1 MTVQVCHP
9 ERQRRIFMII
19 MSEISANDL
28 LKKVRKIEIKTRALS
43 HQIFAGEYHS
53 AFKGRGMAFSEV
65 REYQYG
71 DDVRNMDWNVT
82 ARMRSPYVKVFEEER
97 ELTVVLLV
105 DVSRSRLFG
114 TVGTSRKDMLA
125 EIAAVLSFSAII
137 NNDKVGALFFSE
149 KVEKFIPPKK
159 GRSHLLHIIKE
170 IIEFEPTTDGTDI
183 SEALRYLTNAIKK
196 KCTAFLLSDMLD
208 VNKDGSPRYEE
219 ALKVAVNRHD
229 LSVIEVYDPR
239 ERNIPNVGL
248 IHIKDSET
256 GKAAW
261 VNTSDRKM
269 RLAYE
274 EWFRNVEQTS
284 SRLFM
289 KYNVDKV
296 SIALDDDYVKG
307 LMTLFKNR

>member
-1 MTVQVCHP
+1 MDS
-9 ERQRRIFMII
+9 M
-19 MSEISANDL
+19 SANDL

-82 ARMRSPYVKVFEEER
+82 ARLRSPYVKVFEEER
-97 ELTVVLLV
+97 EMTVVLLV

-114 TVGTSRKDMLA
+114 TSGSNRKDILA

-137 NNDKVGALFFSE
+137 NNDKVGALFFSD

-159 GRSHLLHIIKE
+159 GRSHLLHIIRE
-170 IIEFEPTTDGTDI
+170 IIEFQPTTDGTDI

-196 KCTAFLLSDMLD
+196 KCNAFLLSDMLD
-208 VNKDGSPRYEE
+208 VNQDGTPRYEE

-239 ERNIPNVGL
+239 ERCIPDVGL
-248 IHIKDSET
+248 VNIKDSET
-256 GKAAW
+256 GRTAW
-261 VNTSDRKM
+261 VNTSDKKM

-274 EWFRNVEQTS
+274 EWFRNVGQTS

-289 KYNVDKV
+289 KYNVDNV
-296 SIALDDDYVKG
+296 SIAVDEDYVKG

>member
-1 MTVQVCHP
+1 MDG
-9 ERQRRIFMII
+9 M
-19 MSEISANDL
+19 SANDL

-82 ARMRSPYVKVFEEER
+82 ARLRSPYVKVFEEER

-114 TVGTSRKDMLA
+114 TTGSTRKDMLA

-137 NNDKVGALFFSE
+137 NNDKVGALFFSD

-159 GRSHLLHIIKE
+159 GRTHLLHIIRE
-170 IIEFEPTTDGTDI
+170 IIEFEPASDGTDI

-196 KCTAFLLSDMLD
+196 KCAAFLLSDMLD
-208 VNKDGSPRYEE
+208 VDQDGNPRYED

-239 ERNIPNVGL
+239 ERSLPDVGL
-248 IHIKDSET
+248 VNIKDSET
-256 GKAAW
+256 GECAW
-261 VNTSDRKM
+261 IDTSSRKM
-269 RLAYE
+269 RTAYE

-296 SIALDDDYVKG
+296 AISLDEDYVKG

>member
-1 MTVQVCHP
+1 MDG
-9 ERQRRIFMII
+9 M
-19 MSEISANDL
+19 SANDL

-82 ARMRSPYVKVFEEER
+82 ARLRSPYVKVFEEER

-114 TVGTSRKDMLA
+114 TSGQSRKDMIA

-137 NNDKVGALFFSE
+137 NNDKVGALFFSD

-159 GRSHLLHIIKE
+159 GRSHLLHIIRE
-170 IIEFEPTTDGTDI
+170 IIEFQPDSDATDI
-183 SEALRYLTNAIKK
+183 SEALRYLANAIKK

-208 VNKDGSPRYEE
+208 VNKDGTPRYED

-239 ERNIPNVGL
+239 ERNIPDIGL
-248 IHIKDSET
+248 VNIKDSET
-256 GKAAW
+256 GASAW

-274 EWFRNVEQTS
+274 EWFRNVELS
-284 SRLFM
+284 SAKLFM
-289 KYNVDKV
+289 KYNVDRV
-296 SIALDDDYVKG
+296 SIAADDDYVKG

>member
-1 MTVQVCHP
+1 
-9 ERQRRIFMII
+9 
-19 MSEISANDL
+19 MSSLSANDL

-53 AFKGRGMAFSEV
+53 VFKGRGMAFSEV

-82 ARMRSPYVKVFEEER
+82 ARLRSPYVKVFEEER

-114 TVGTSRKDMLA
+114 TVGSSRKDVLA
-125 EIAAVLSFSAII
+125 EIAAVLSFSAAI

-159 GRSHLLHIIKE
+159 GRSHLLHIIRE

-208 VNKDGSPRYEE
+208 VEEDGTPRYEE

-229 LSVIEVYDPR
+229 LSVIEVFDPR
-239 ERNIPNVGL
+239 ERSIPDVGL
-248 IHIKDSET
+248 VHIKDSET
-256 GKAAW
+256 GRAAW

-274 EWFRNVEQTS
+274 EWFRRMEETS
-284 SRLFM
+284 SRMFM

-296 SIALDDDYVKG
+296 SIAVDDDYVKG
-307 LMTLFKNR
+307 LMSLFKNR

>member
-1 MTVQVCHP
+1 M
-9 ERQRRIFMII
+9 EGKM
-19 MSEISANDL
+19 SANDL

-65 REYQYG
+65 REYQWG

-82 ARMRSPYVKVFEEER
+82 ARLRSPYVKVFEEER

-114 TVGTSRKDMLA
+114 TVGSNRKDVIA
-125 EIAAVLSFSAII
+125 EIASVLSFSAII

-159 GRSHLLHIIKE
+159 GRSHLLHIIRE
-170 IIEFEPTTDGTDI
+170 IIDFEPTTDGTDI

-208 VNKDGSPRYEE
+208 VNQDGSPKYEE
-219 ALKVAVNRHD
+219 ALKVAVGRHD
-229 LSVIEVYDPR
+229 LSVIEVFDPR
-239 ERNIPNVGL
+239 ERNIPDIGL
-248 IHIKDSET
+248 VHIKDSET
-256 GKAAW
+256 GRCAW
-261 VNTSDRKM
+261 VNTSSRKM
-269 RLAYE
+269 RRAYS
-274 EWFRNVEQTS
+274 EWFSNVEKAS
-284 SRLFM
+284 SKLFA

-296 SIALDDDYVKG
+296 SIGVDQDYVKG
-307 LMTLFKNR
+307 LMTLFSNR

>member
-1 MTVQVCHP
+1 M
-9 ERQRRIFMII
+9 EGM
-19 MSEISANDL
+19 SANDL

-82 ARMRSPYVKVFEEER
+82 ARLRSPYVKVFEEER

-114 TVGTSRKDMLA
+114 TTGSSRKDMLA

-137 NNDKVGALFFSE
+137 NNDKVGALFFSD

-159 GRSHLLHIIKE
+159 GRSHLLHIIRE
-170 IIEFEPTTDGTDI
+170 IIEFEPSSDGTDI

-196 KCTAFLLSDMLD
+196 KCAAFLLSDMLD
-208 VNKDGSPRYEE
+208 VDRDGNPRYED

-239 ERNIPNVGL
+239 ERNLPDVGL
-248 IHIKDSET
+248 VNIKDSET
-256 GKAAW
+256 GECAW
-261 VNTSDRKM
+261 VDTSSRKM

-274 EWFRNVEQTS
+274 EWFRNMEQTS
-284 SRLFM
+284 SRLFL

-296 SIALDDDYVKG
+296 AISLGDDYVKG
-307 LMTLFKNR
+307 LMALFKNR

>member
-1 MTVQVCHP
+1 MNMNTNL
-9 ERQRRIFMII
+9 
-19 MSEISANDL
+19 SANDL

-284 SRLFM
+284 TRLFM

-296 SIALDDDYVKG
+296 SIALDEDYVKG